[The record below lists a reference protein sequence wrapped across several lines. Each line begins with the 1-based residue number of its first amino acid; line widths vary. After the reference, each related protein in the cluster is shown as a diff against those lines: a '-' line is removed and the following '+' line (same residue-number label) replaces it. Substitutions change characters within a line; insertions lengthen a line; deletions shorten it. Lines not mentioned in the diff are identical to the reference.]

1 MAGRILI
8 ADDVTTSRIVL
19 KGTMKAARHTILQ
32 ADSAAQVMRMA
43 RQDCPDLIILGES
56 LADGG
61 AVGLLGRLKGDPLL
75 ARIPVVVVASVPDRA
90 NRLAA
95 LRAGAEEVV
104 TKPYDDASLQALAR
118 NLMRTRAT
126 QDELDRRRDTARE
139 LGFAEL
145 GQGFSRQTRLAL
157 VAPDMKT
164 AIHWRAGLG
173 RVVNDRVSLMTREEA
188 MGQMPAGKA
197 PDAFVVAASIES
209 LGDGLALVSEL
220 RSRMATRH
228 AVIIVKVA
236 EDDPAHL
243 TSMALDLGAN
253 AVQSGPFDAEELA
266 TRLRPLLHRKLE
278 TDALRADFDSHL
290 SLAVTDPLTGVYNRR
305 YAQGYLDRIAREAR
319 DTGQSFA
326 LMALDLD
333 RFKSVNDT
341 YGHLVGDEVLVEVAR
356 RLRENVREIDLLA
369 RIGGEEFII
378 ALPATT
384 TAQAAHAAERLRRVI
399 GETPVH
405 SPSRGIDIPVT
416 MSIGVAIGD
425 RLVGDVNTLL
435 EQADRAL
442 YASKAEGRN
451 QVTMV
456 QVAA

>member
-8 ADDVTTSRIVL
+8 ADDVTPSRIVL
-19 KGTMKAARHTILQ
+19 KGTLKAARHTILQ
-32 ADSAAQVMRMA
+32 ADSAAQVLRLA
-43 RQDCPDLIILGES
+43 RQDHPDLIILAETLS
-56 LADGG
+56 GG
-61 AVGLLGRLKGDPLL
+61 AMLQVLTRLKADPGL

-90 NRLAA
+90 TRLAA
-95 LRAGAEEVV
+95 LAAGAEDVV
-104 TKPYDDASLQALAR
+104 TKPFPDSLLQALAR

-139 LGFAEL
+139 LGFAEAAS
-145 GQGFSRQTRLAL
+145 GFQRQTRLAL

-164 AIHWRAGLG
+164 AIHWRARLG
-173 RVVNDRVSLMTREEA
+173 PVINDRVNLMTRIEA
-188 MGQMPAGKA
+188 MGQMPADKV
-197 PDAFVVAASIES
+197 PDAFVVGASLDEP
-209 LGDGLALVSEL
+209 GDGLALVSEL
-220 RSRMATRH
+220 RSRMSTRH

-253 AVQSGPFDAEELA
+253 AVLTGPFDAEELA
-266 TRLRPLLHRKLE
+266 TRLRPLVARKIE

-290 SLAVTDPLTGVYNRR
+290 SLAMTDPLTGVYNRR

-326 LMALDLD
+326 VMALDLD

-341 YGHLVGDEVLVEVAR
+341 HGHLVGDEVLVEVAR
-356 RLRENVREIDLLA
+356 RLRENMRSIDLLA

-378 ALPATT
+378 AMPATT
-384 TAQAAHAAERLRRVI
+384 SAQAAVAAERLRLVI

-405 SPSRGIDIPVT
+405 SQSRGIDIPVT

-425 RLVGDVNTLL
+425 RLLEDVHGLL
-435 EQADRAL
+435 ERADRAL

-451 QVTMV
+451 QVTFV
-456 QVAA
+456 QDAA